1 MFSINLPI
9 TVYILA
15 GSTLASAL
23 LFALLTFG
31 KLKRVMR
38 RSLTDGKLSMPKDE
52 SFPSVSII
60 VHDDARAWNLT
71 ELLPRL
77 LEQDYPADTEVIVV
91 NDGSKSAAEEAI
103 ARLEGRFSN
112 LYMTFLPEQ
121 SRNLSRRKLAVMLG
135 VKAARYDMVILI
147 GGNCMVDSP
156 MWLRAMMR
164 HATRGKQL
172 IIGWVYPTLTPKPKN
187 PKTSGS
193 RCRSF
198 DIIRTAVQYLA
209 WAAARHPWRANGN
222 NLAFSRDLFYTNRGF
237 ASTLNLMRGDD
248 DLWIK
253 EVATKD
259 NCAVELSPE
268 SMVAVMDDDLVTT
281 HRLDKVSHEFTSRR
295 PGRGARLTSALA
307 SWAWWGWIV
316 CGCACAIIGL
326 PSLIPMFFV
335 AAVALIVCIPYM
347 VRWCRVSA
355 RLHGRKLFLLVPWF
369 TTWHP
374 FYSLYYKM
382 RGLSSRRQNY
392 TAGRLK

>member
-1 MFSINLPI
+1 MFSINFPI
-9 TVYILA
+9 IVYILA
-15 GSTLASAL
+15 AASALSAL

-38 RSLTDGKLSMPKDE
+38 RSLTDGKLSMPKDDE
-52 SFPSVSII
+52 FPSVSII
-60 VHDDARAWNLT
+60 VHDDARAWNLI

-77 LEQDYPADTEVIVV
+77 LEQDYPAETEVIVV
-91 NDGSKSAAEEAI
+91 NDGSKSAAEDVI

-172 IIGWVYPTLTPKPKN
+172 IIGWAYPELTPNAQN
-187 PKTSGS
+187 PRISGS

-222 NLAFSRDLFYTNRGF
+222 NLAFSRELFYNNRGY

-248 DLWIK
+248 IWIK

-268 SMVAVMDDDLVTT
+268 SMIAVMDDDQVTT
-281 HRLDKVSHEFTSRR
+281 HRLDKLSHEFTSRR
-295 PGRGARLTSALA
+295 PGRAARWTSALA
-307 SWAWWGWIV
+307 SWAWWGWIG
-316 CGCACAIIGL
+316 CGIACILLGL
-326 PSLIPMFFV
+326 PSLIPLIFM
-335 AAVALIVCIPYM
+335 AVVTLVLCVPYM
-347 VRWCRVSA
+347 VRWRRVSS

-374 FYSLYYKM
+374 LYSLLYKM
-382 RGLSSRRQNY
+382 RSISRRRQNY
-392 TAGRLK
+392 TAGRL

>member
-1 MFSINLPI
+1 MFSINFPI
-9 TVYILA
+9 IVYILA
-15 GSTLASAL
+15 AASALSAL

-38 RSLTDGKLSMPKDE
+38 RSLTDGKLSMPKDDE
-52 SFPSVSII
+52 FPSVSII
-60 VHDDARAWNLT
+60 VHDDARAWNLI

-77 LEQDYPADTEVIVV
+77 LEQDYPAETEVIVV
-91 NDGSKSAAEEAI
+91 NDGSKSAAEDVI

-172 IIGWVYPTLTPKPKN
+172 IIGLAYPALTPNAQN
-187 PKTSGS
+187 PRISGS

-222 NLAFSRDLFYTNRGF
+222 NLAFSRELFYNNRGY

-248 DLWIK
+248 DIWTK

-268 SMVAVMDDDLVTT
+268 SMIAVMDDDQVTT
-281 HRLDKVSHEFTSRR
+281 HRLDKLSHEFTSRR
-295 PGRGARLTSALA
+295 PGRAARWTSALA
-307 SWAWWGWIV
+307 SWAWWGWIG
-316 CGCACAIIGL
+316 CGIACILLGL
-326 PSLIPMFFV
+326 PSLIPLIFM
-335 AAVALIVCIPYM
+335 AVVTLVLCVPYM
-347 VRWCRVSA
+347 VRWRRVSS

-374 FYSLYYKM
+374 LYSLLYKM
-382 RGLSSRRQNY
+382 RSISRRRQNY
-392 TAGRLK
+392 TAGRL

>member
-1 MFSINLPI
+1 MFSINFPI
-9 TVYILA
+9 IVYILA
-15 GSTLASAL
+15 AASALSAL

-38 RSLTDGKLSMPKDE
+38 RSLTDGKLSMPKDDE
-52 SFPSVSII
+52 FPSVSII
-60 VHDDARAWNLT
+60 VHDDARAWNLI

-77 LEQDYPADTEVIVV
+77 LEQDYPAETEVIVV
-91 NDGSKSAAEEAI
+91 NDGSKSAAEDVI
-103 ARLEGRFSN
+103 ARLEGRSSN

-172 IIGWVYPTLTPKPKN
+172 IIGWAYPALTPNAQN
-187 PKTSGS
+187 PRISGS

-222 NLAFSRDLFYTNRGF
+222 NLAFSRELFYNNRGY

-248 DLWIK
+248 DIWIK

-268 SMVAVMDDDLVTT
+268 SMIAVMDDDQVTT
-281 HRLDKVSHEFTSRR
+281 HRLDKLSHEFTSRR
-295 PGRGARLTSALA
+295 PGRAARWTSALA
-307 SWAWWGWIV
+307 SWAWWGWIG
-316 CGCACAIIGL
+316 CGIACILLGL
-326 PSLIPMFFV
+326 PSLIPLIFM
-335 AAVALIVCIPYM
+335 AVVTLVLCVPYM
-347 VRWCRVSA
+347 VRWRRVSS

-374 FYSLYYKM
+374 LYSLLYKM
-382 RGLSSRRQNY
+382 RSISRRRQNY
-392 TAGRLK
+392 TAGRL

>member
-1 MFSINLPI
+1 MFSLDFPI
-9 TVYILA
+9 LVYALA
-15 GSTLASAL
+15 ASSTISAL
-23 LFALLTFG
+23 LFALMTSG
-31 KLKRVMR
+31 KLKRVLR
-38 RSLTDGKLSMPKDE
+38 RSLTDGKLTMPKDDA
-52 SFPSVSII
+52 FPPVSII
-60 VHDDARAWNLT
+60 VHDDARAWNLI

-77 LEQDYPADTEVIVV
+77 LEQDYPAETEVIVV
-91 NDGSKSAAEEAI
+91 NDGSKSAAEEVI
-103 ARLEGRFSN
+103 ARLEGRYSN

-172 IIGWVYPTLTPKPKN
+172 IIGWAYPSLTPN
-187 PKTSGS
+187 PQNARTSGS

-209 WAAARHPWRANGN
+209 WGAARHPWRANGN
-222 NLAFSRDLFYTNRGF
+222 NLAFSRELFYNNRGY

-248 DLWIK
+248 DIWIK

-268 SMVAVMDDDLVTT
+268 SMIAVMDDDQVTT
-281 HRLDKVSHEFTSRR
+281 HRLDKLSHEFTSRR
-295 PGRGARLTSALA
+295 PGRAARWTSALA
-307 SWAWWGWIV
+307 SWAWWGWMV
-316 CGCACAIIGL
+316 SGAACAIYGM
-326 PSLIPMFFV
+326 PSLIP
-335 AAVALIVCIPYM
+335 LIYVTVISLVLCIPYM
-347 VRWCRVSA
+347 VRWRRVSS

-374 FYSLYYKM
+374 LYALLYKLRSL
-382 RGLSSRRQNY
+382 SHRRENY
-392 TAGRLK
+392 TAGRL

>member
-1 MFSINLPI
+1 MFSINFPI
-9 TVYILA
+9 IVYILA
-15 GSTLASAL
+15 AASALSAL

-38 RSLTDGKLSMPKDE
+38 RSLTDGKLSMPKDDE
-52 SFPSVSII
+52 FPSVSII
-60 VHDDARAWNLT
+60 VHDDARAWNLI

-77 LEQDYPADTEVIVV
+77 LEQDYPAETEVIVV
-91 NDGSKSAAEEAI
+91 NDGSKSAAEDVI

-172 IIGWVYPTLTPKPKN
+172 IIGWAYPALTPNAQN
-187 PKTSGS
+187 PRISGS
-193 RCRSF
+193 RRRSF

-222 NLAFSRDLFYTNRGF
+222 NLAFSRELFYNNRGY

-248 DLWIK
+248 DIWIK

-268 SMVAVMDDDLVTT
+268 SMIAVMDDDQVTT
-281 HRLDKVSHEFTSRR
+281 HRLDKLSHEFTSRR
-295 PGRGARLTSALA
+295 PGRAARWTSALA
-307 SWAWWGWIV
+307 SWAWWGWIG
-316 CGCACAIIGL
+316 CGIACILLGL
-326 PSLIPMFFV
+326 PSLIPLIFM
-335 AAVALIVCIPYM
+335 AVVTLVLCVPYM
-347 VRWCRVSA
+347 VRWRRVSS

-374 FYSLYYKM
+374 LYSLLYKM
-382 RGLSSRRQNY
+382 RSISRRRQNY
-392 TAGRLK
+392 TAGRL

>member
-1 MFSINLPI
+1 MFSINFPI
-9 TVYILA
+9 IVYILA
-15 GSTLASAL
+15 AASALSAL
-23 LFALLTFG
+23 LFAMLTFG

-38 RSLTDGKLSMPKDE
+38 RSLTDGKLSMPKDDE
-52 SFPSVSII
+52 FPSVSII
-60 VHDDARAWNLT
+60 VHDDARAWNLI

-77 LEQDYPADTEVIVV
+77 LEQDYPAETEVIVV
-91 NDGSKSAAEEAI
+91 NDGSKSAAEDVI

-172 IIGWVYPTLTPKPKN
+172 IIGWAYPALTPNAQN
-187 PKTSGS
+187 PRISGS

-222 NLAFSRDLFYTNRGF
+222 NLAFSRELFYNNRGY

-248 DLWIK
+248 DIWIK

-268 SMVAVMDDDLVTT
+268 SMIAVMDDDQVTT
-281 HRLDKVSHEFTSRR
+281 HRLDKLSHEFTSRR
-295 PGRGARLTSALA
+295 PGRAARWTSALA
-307 SWAWWGWIV
+307 SWAWWGWIG
-316 CGCACAIIGL
+316 CGIACILLGL
-326 PSLIPMFFV
+326 PSLIPLIFM
-335 AAVALIVCIPYM
+335 AVVTLVLCDPYM
-347 VRWCRVSA
+347 VRWRRVSS

-374 FYSLYYKM
+374 LYSLLYKM
-382 RGLSSRRQNY
+382 RSISRRRQNY
-392 TAGRLK
+392 TAGRL

>member
-1 MFSINLPI
+1 MFSINFPI
-9 TVYILA
+9 IVYILA
-15 GSTLASAL
+15 AASALSAL

-38 RSLTDGKLSMPKDE
+38 RSLTDGKLSMPKDDD
-52 SFPSVSII
+52 FPSVSII
-60 VHDDARAWNLT
+60 VHDDARAWNLI

-77 LEQDYPADTEVIVV
+77 LEQDYPAETEVIVV
-91 NDGSKSAAEEAI
+91 NDGSKSAAEDVI

-172 IIGWVYPTLTPKPKN
+172 IIGWAYPALTPNAQN
-187 PKTSGS
+187 PRISGS

-222 NLAFSRDLFYTNRGF
+222 NLAFSRELFYNNRGY

-248 DLWIK
+248 DIWIK

-268 SMVAVMDDDLVTT
+268 SMIAVMDDDLVTT
-281 HRLDKVSHEFTSRR
+281 HRLDKLSHEFTSRR
-295 PGRGARLTSALA
+295 PGRAARWTSALA
-307 SWAWWGWIV
+307 SWAWWGWIG
-316 CGCACAIIGL
+316 CGIACILLGL
-326 PSLIPMFFV
+326 PSLIPLIFM
-335 AAVALIVCIPYM
+335 AVVTLVLCVPYM
-347 VRWCRVSA
+347 VRWRRVSS

-374 FYSLYYKM
+374 LYSLLYKM
-382 RGLSSRRQNY
+382 RSISRRRQNY
-392 TAGRLK
+392 TAGRL

>member
-1 MFSINLPI
+1 MFSLDFPI
-9 TVYILA
+9 FVYALA
-15 GSTLASAL
+15 ASSTISAL
-23 LFALLTFG
+23 LFALMTFG

-52 SFPSVSII
+52 AFPSVSII
-60 VHDDARAWNLT
+60 VHDDARAWNLI

-77 LEQDYPADTEVIVV
+77 LEQDYPAETEVIVV
-91 NDGSKSAAEEAI
+91 NDGSKSAAEEVI
-103 ARLEGRFSN
+103 ARLEGRYSN

-172 IIGWVYPTLTPKPKN
+172 IIGWAYPSLTPN
-187 PKTSGS
+187 PQNVRTSGG

-198 DIIRTAVQYLA
+198 DIIRTAIQYLA
-209 WAAARHPWRANGN
+209 WGAARHPWRANGN
-222 NLAFSRDLFYTNRGF
+222 NLAFSRELFYNNRGY

-248 DLWIK
+248 DIWIK

-268 SMVAVMDDDLVTT
+268 SMIAVMDDDQVTT
-281 HRLDKVSHEFTSRR
+281 HRLDKLSHEFTSRR
-295 PGRGARLTSALA
+295 PGRAARWTSALA
-307 SWAWWGWIV
+307 SWAWWGWMAS
-316 CGCACAIIGL
+316 GAACAIYGM
-326 PSLIPMFFV
+326 PSLIPLIYV
-335 AAVALIVCIPYM
+335 AVTSLVLCIPYM
-347 VRWCRVSA
+347 VRWRRVSS

-374 FYSLYYKM
+374 LYALLYKLRSL
-382 RGLSSRRQNY
+382 SRRRENY
-392 TAGRLK
+392 TAGRL